1 MRIFILGSSGMLG
14 TYLKSFLQSKYE
26 LICPSRKDI
35 DFCDD
40 QSQIKKFFKD
50 KEVCANDIIINAAGI
65 IKQRKPQVIEMIKV
79 NSLLPHILSD
89 IKQETNCQVIHITT
103 DCVFSGKKGKYSE
116 TDIHDCEDDYGK
128 SKSLGE
134 NKNLTIIRTSI
145 IGEELNNKLSL
156 CEWVKS
162 QNNKT
167 INGFTNHLW
176 NGVTC
181 LELSKLI
188 DKIIQNNDFW
198 VGVKHLHSPNTLSK
212 YELVSAI
219 GKYFNINF
227 KIIPIESNPC
237 FRDLVSIYKIDYPI
251 SSIENQVKEMSEYN
265 IKNT

>member
-26 LICPSRKDI
+26 LICPNRKDV
-35 DFCDD
+35 DFCDNEKN
-40 QSQIKKFFKD
+40 IKKFFKD
-50 KEVCANDIIINAAGI
+50 KNICANDVIINAAGI
-65 IKQRKPQVIEMIKV
+65 IKQRKPEVIEMIKV

-89 IKQETNCQVIHITT
+89 IKDETDCKVIHITT
-103 DCVFSGKKGKYSE
+103 DCVFSGKKGKYLE

-134 NKNLTIIRTSI
+134 SKNLTIIRTSI

-167 INGFTNHLW
+167 INGFTNHYW

-181 LELSKLI
+181 LELSKII
-188 DKIIQNNDFW
+188 DDIIQKNNYW
-198 VGVKHLHSPNTLSK
+198 LGVRHLHSPDIVSK
-212 YELVSAI
+212 YELVSII

-227 KIIPIESNPC
+227 NLIPVQSNIC
-237 FRDLVSIYKIDYPI
+237 FRDLSSIYKIDFAI
-251 SSIENQVKEMSEYN
+251 NSIEYQVKEMSEYK

>member
-14 TYLKSFLQSKYE
+14 AYLKSFLQSKYE
-26 LICPSRKDI
+26 LICPNRKDI

-40 QSQIKKFFKD
+40 ESKIKKFFKD
-50 KEVCANDIIINAAGI
+50 KNICANDIIVNAAGI
-65 IKQRKPQVIEMIKV
+65 IKQRKPNLIEMIKV
-79 NSLLPHILSD
+79 NSLLPNILSN
-89 IKQETNCQVIHITT
+89 IKDETNCKVIHITT

-116 TDIHDCEDDYGK
+116 TDIHDCEDEYGK

-156 CEWVKS
+156 CEWVKA

-167 INGFTNHLW
+167 INGFTNHFW

-181 LELSKLI
+181 LELCKTI
-188 DKIIQNNDFW
+188 HQIIQSNDFW
-198 VGVKHLHSPNTLSK
+198 LGVRHFHSPNTLSK
-212 YELVSAI
+212 YELVNTI

-227 KIIPIESNPC
+227 KIIPVESNAC
-237 FRDLVSIYKIDYPI
+237 FRDLTSIYKTDYI
-251 SSIENQVKEMSEYN
+251 TNDLEQQIKEMAQYK
-265 IKNT
+265 I